1 MAWDLFFSAVLI
13 GAGLFLLLM
22 IEKLKKD
29 DLHMYAALII
39 GIILVV
45 FGGWLLTKTVSAAV
59 IKRKFWGALITLFGS
74 WMVFGFPGTS
84 EYQTNEFGY
93 TGILIGLV
101 ALIGG
106 IYLLVF

>member
-13 GAGLFLLLM
+13 GIGLFLLLM
-22 IEKLKKD
+22 IEKLKKED
-29 DLHMYAALII
+29 KYMYLALII

-45 FGGWLLTKTVSAAV
+45 FGGWLLTKVVSAAV
-59 IKRKFWGALITLFGS
+59 IKRKFWGLLITIFGG

-84 EYQTNEFGY
+84 EYQTDEFGY